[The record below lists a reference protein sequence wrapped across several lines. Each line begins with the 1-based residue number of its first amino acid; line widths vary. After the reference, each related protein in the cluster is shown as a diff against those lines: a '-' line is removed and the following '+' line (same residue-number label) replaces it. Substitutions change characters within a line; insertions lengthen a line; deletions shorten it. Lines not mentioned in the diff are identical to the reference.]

1 MYQVFLAPLDF
12 FGSLK
17 MAFDVKGTVPL
28 DVNEDQFT
36 KISMK
41 KLSITKLGE
50 YHLAEREGAIVMF
63 FEVF

>member
-1 MYQVFLAPLDF
+1 MAPLDF
-12 FGSLK
+12 SGSLK
-17 MAFDVKGTVPL
+17 MALDFKGTVPL

-41 KLSITKLGE
+41 KLPITKLE
-50 YHLAEREGAIVMF
+50 DYPFYEREGALVIF